1 MAAERPYG
9 SGSVALIGF
18 DPTVDWIAKTDTSGS
33 LWRRLLPARTSG
45 GLTFSDDSMLVNAV
59 SQLPTL
65 ALPPITGLLALLIA
79 YIVLIG
85 PINYL
90 VLKRLDRREWAW
102 VTMPILIVV
111 FAAGAYAYGA
121 VLRGSDVIV
130 NEIAIV
136 RGAPGATEGSA
147 QAYLG
152 VFSPSR
158 SVYQVSVPG
167 GALLSTSINGDMF
180 GGVGTATVL
189 DVLQGDPAR
198 VRDLAVGFGSLR
210 TIRAET
216 PVAVPLV
223 EADLRLEDGR
233 LKGTVKNASTQVLER
248 PAVVLGQT
256 VAVLDDLEPGAEASV
271 DVAVQSGQFTQSL
284 SDKVVG
290 QMLGNEGT
298 MTPDLARSTPGTTSD
313 AARTYVRHFMV
324 DQLTYDPN
332 MGTTNLLSADGP
344 VVLAWGSND
353 LLPVEIAGQKPRHL
367 GNVLYYLPARLAISG
382 KTTFRADMLR
392 STVVESDA
400 VVFNRDATSLNFGRG
415 SVTLAY
421 RPVGF
426 EGRIAPTQLTIG
438 LNFGEKGLSVSP
450 EPIKPL
456 ASIPP
461 ACVPSATDPCKPADF
476 DNLAEIELFD
486 VQQGAWK
493 RLPRFQSGTQ
503 YAVDS
508 PARYVDPTVG
518 NGAGPVRQRLERQRR
533 VLDRRVD
540 QRGHRMSAIVRTEGL
555 VKRYDRTVAVAG
567 IDLAIDQGEIF
578 GLVGPNGAG
587 KTTTLRMLATLLR
600 PDAGTA
606 EIDGWSVT
614 RNPDEVRRV
623 LGFMP
628 DAFGVY
634 DDMKV
639 WEYLDFFAR
648 CYGLPA
654 AGRRRMIGDL
664 LELVDLGDRARRLR
678 PGPVARDAATA
689 VPGPRARPRPAGAAP
704 RRAGVGPRSAR
715 PGRASRAPP
724 RAALDGQDHRH
735 QQPHPSR
742 ARGAVHERGDRRSRP
757 GPGPGPC
764 RRDRAAASLRSRPAR
779 AAPARGR
786 RAGGGPRPV
795 RGRARRR
802 VGDDPAR
809 RHGRARVPRRRRGGG
824 AAPGRPSVAAGLPVA
839 SFARAASDLEE
850 LFLQVTANEPL
861 PVEAA

>member
-1 MAAERPYG
+1 MPRHSLAARRGVRILAAIALVFTALAPVARPAAAAGGPTMEARILLGGHARLGSWVAISVHLKNDGPAVSGELRLAGGSQGQTSFGMAVELPTQSDQVHVLYGQPPAFGTSLSVSLVDRDTTIATAKPTFTTHDATQLVVAVVAEHPERIVGNLDLLPNQNQIAPAIVTLSPDDLPERVEAWSAIDRIVWQDVDSERLSTPQRDALRGWIAGGGRLVIAGGTAGPKILSAFPDSLLPYRPVVTTDVPPSTLSGILGQIPPGATALPALSGSMLGGRTLAAVGDQVVAAERPYG

-18 DPTVDWIAKTDTSGS
+18 DPTVDWIARTDTSGS

-45 GLTFSDDSMLVNAV
+45 GLTFSDDTMLVNAV

-167 GALLSTSINGDMF
+167 GALLSTSITGDMF
-180 GGVGTATVL
+180 GGIGTATVL

-223 EADLRLEDGR
+223 EADLRLVDGR
-233 LKGTVKNASTQVLER
+233 LKGTVKNASTQVLQR

-271 DVAVQSGQFTQSL
+271 DTAVQFGQFTQSL

-290 QMLGNEGT
+290 QMFGNEGT
-298 MTPDLARSTPGTTSD
+298 MTPEL
-313 AARTYVRHFMV
+313 ARTYVRRYMV
-324 DQLTYDPN
+324 DQLTNDPN
-332 MGTTNLLSADGP
+332 MGVTNLLSADGP
-344 VVLAWGSND
+344 VLLAWGSND

-367 GNVLYYLPARLAISG
+367 GNVLYYLPTRLAISG

-400 VVFNRDATSLNFGRG
+400 VVFNRDAATLNFGRG

-426 EGRIAPTQLTIG
+426 EGRIAPSGLTIG

-450 EPIKPL
+450 EPITPL

-461 ACVPSATDPCKPADF
+461 ACVPSDTDPCKSAEF
-476 DNLAEIELFD
+476 DNLADIELFD
-486 VQQGAWK
+486 IQQGAWK
-493 RLPRFQSGTQ
+493 RLPRFESGTQ
-503 YAVDS
+503 YAVAS
-508 PARYVDPTVG
+508 PARYVDPSSGTVLIRFVNDVTDSVG
-518 NGAGPVRQRLERQRR
+518 F
-533 VLDRRVD
+533 
-540 QRGHRMSAIVRTEGL
+540 S
-555 VKRYDRTVAVAG
+555 
-567 IDLAIDQGEIF
+567 IDVTISGEI
-578 GLVGPNGAG
+578 
-587 KTTTLRMLATLLR
+587 
-600 PDAGTA
+600 
-606 EIDGWSVT
+606 E
-614 RNPDEVRRV
+614 
-623 LGFMP
+623 
-628 DAFGVY
+628 
-634 DDMKV
+634 
-639 WEYLDFFAR
+639 
-648 CYGLPA
+648 
-654 AGRRRMIGDL
+654 
-664 LELVDLGDRARRLR
+664 
-678 PGPVARDAATA
+678 
-689 VPGPRARPRPAGAAP
+689 
-704 RRAGVGPRSAR
+704 
-715 PGRASRAPP
+715 
-724 RAALDGQDHRH
+724 
-735 QQPHPSR
+735 
-742 ARGAVHERGDRRSRP
+742 
-757 GPGPGPC
+757 
-764 RRDRAAASLRSRPAR
+764 
-779 AAPARGR
+779 
-786 RAGGGPRPV
+786 
-795 RGRARRR
+795 
-802 VGDDPAR
+802 
-809 RHGRARVPRRRRGGG
+809 
-824 AAPGRPSVAAGLPVA
+824 
-839 SFARAASDLEE
+839 
-850 LFLQVTANEPL
+850 
-861 PVEAA
+861 

>member
-1 MAAERPYG
+1 MPRHPFTPRHSLAARRGARILAAIALVFTALGPVAGPAAAVGEPTMEARILLGGHARLGSWVAISVHLKNDGPAVSGELRLAGGSQGQTSFGMAVELPTQSDQVHVLYGQPPAFGTSLSVSLVDGDKTIATAKPTFTTHDATQLVVAVVAEHPERIVGNLDLLPNQNQIAPAIVALTPDDLPERVEAWSAIDRIVWQDVDSERLSTPQRDALRAWIAGGGRLVIAGGTAGPKILSAFPDSLLPYRPVVTTDVPASTLSGILGQIPPGATALPALSGSMIGGRTLVAVGDQVVAAERPYG

-45 GLTFSDDSMLVNAV
+45 GLTFSDDSFLVKAV

-121 VLRGSDVIV
+121 VLRGSDIIV

-216 PVAVPLV
+216 PAAVPLV

-233 LKGTVKNASTQVLER
+233 LKGTVKNASTQVLQR

-290 QMLGNEGT
+290 QMFGNEGT
-298 MTPDLARSTPGTTSD
+298 MTPDLAR
-313 AARTYVRHFMV
+313 TYVRHYMV
-324 DQLTYDPN
+324 DQLTNDPN
-332 MGTTNLLSADGP
+332 MGVTNLLSADGP
-344 VVLAWGSND
+344 VLLAWGSND

-367 GNVLYYLPARLAISG
+367 GNVLYYLPTRLAISG

-400 VVFNRDATSLNFGRG
+400 VVFNRDAATLNFGRG

-426 EGRIAPTQLTIG
+426 EGRIAPSQLTVG
-438 LNFGEKGLSVSP
+438 LNFGEQGLSVSP
-450 EPIKPL
+450 EPIR
-456 ASIPP
+456 
-461 ACVPSATDPCKPADF
+461 T
-476 DNLAEIELFD
+476 
-486 VQQGAWK
+486 
-493 RLPRFQSGTQ
+493 
-503 YAVDS
+503 
-508 PARYVDPTVG
+508 ARI
-518 NGAGPVRQRLERQRR
+518 
-533 VLDRRVD
+533 
-540 QRGHRMSAIVRTEGL
+540 H
-555 VKRYDRTVAVAG
+555 
-567 IDLAIDQGEIF
+567 
-578 GLVGPNGAG
+578 
-587 KTTTLRMLATLLR
+587 
-600 PDAGTA
+600 
-606 EIDGWSVT
+606 
-614 RNPDEVRRV
+614 
-623 LGFMP
+623 
-628 DAFGVY
+628 
-634 DDMKV
+634 
-639 WEYLDFFAR
+639 
-648 CYGLPA
+648 
-654 AGRRRMIGDL
+654 
-664 LELVDLGDRARRLR
+664 
-678 PGPVARDAATA
+678 
-689 VPGPRARPRPAGAAP
+689 PAGL
-704 RRAGVGPRSAR
+704 RA
-715 PGRASRAPP
+715 
-724 RAALDGQDHRH
+724 L
-735 QQPHPSR
+735 
-742 ARGAVHERGDRRSRP
+742 
-757 GPGPGPC
+757 
-764 RRDRAAASLRSRPAR
+764 RDR
-779 AAPARGR
+779 
-786 RAGGGPRPV
+786 
-795 RGRARRR
+795 
-802 VGDDPAR
+802 
-809 RHGRARVPRRRRGGG
+809 
-824 AAPGRPSVAAGLPVA
+824 SVQAC
-839 SFARAASDLEE
+839 
-850 LFLQVTANEPL
+850 
-861 PVEAA
+861 